1 MIILEKNINIIKEII
16 MADKYEMYKQIGKL
30 PLVKDS
36 KTDTSDYVKRRLTLS
51 GVKSKD
57 SKLSSDT
64 STFLKRR
71 LMLSGPKS
79 ASSLLTKVVKKSPI
93 GKAIDT
99 VIKVGAGVGAGY
111 EYAKSKFKKDEVEK
125 DEVEKKSSGG
135 MIIGKGK
142 DYIKDL
148 L

>member
-1 MIILEKNINIIKEII
+1 

-30 PLVKDS
+30 PLAKDS
-36 KTDTSDYVKRRLTLS
+36 NTDTSDFVKRRLTLS

-71 LMLSGPKS
+71 LMLSGGKKS

-93 GKAIDT
+93 GKAVDT

>member
-1 MIILEKNINIIKEII
+1 MIILEKNINIIKEIT
-16 MADKYEMYKQIGKL
+16 MADKLKGKDYPKL
-30 PLVKDS
+30 S
-36 KTDTSDYVKRRLTLS
+36 SETSDFLKRRLTLS
-51 GVKSKD
+51 G
-57 SKLSSDT
+57 
-64 STFLKRR
+64 
-71 LMLSGPKS
+71 PKS
-79 ASSLLTKVVKKSPI
+79 ASVLTKVIKKSPI
-93 GKAIDT
+93 GKAVDT

>member
-1 MIILEKNINIIKEII
+1 MIILEKNINIIKEIT
-16 MADKYEMYKQIGKL
+16 MADKDEMYKQFGKL
-30 PLVKDS
+30 PLAKDS
-36 KTDTSDYVKRRLTLS
+36 NTDTSTFLKRRLTLS

-57 SKLSSDT
+57 SKLSSET
-64 STFLKRR
+64 SEFLKRR
-71 LMLSGPKS
+71 LTLSGPKS
-79 ASSLLTKVVKKSPI
+79 ASVLTKVIKKSPI
-93 GKAIDT
+93 GKAVDT

>member
-1 MIILEKNINIIKEII
+1 
-16 MADKYEMYKQIGKL
+16 MADKLKGK
-30 PLVKDS
+30 
-36 KTDTSDYVKRRLTLS
+36 DYPR
-51 GVKSKD
+51 
-57 SKLSSDT
+57 LSSDT
-64 STFLKRR
+64 SEFIKRR
-71 LMLSGPKS
+71 LMLSSPKS

-93 GKAIDT
+93 GKAVDT

-125 DEVEKKSSGG
+125 EVEKEEVEKKSSGG

>member
-36 KTDTSDYVKRRLTLS
+36 NTDTSDYVKRRLTLS

-57 SKLSSDT
+57 SKLSSET
-64 STFLKRR
+64 SEFLKRR
-71 LMLSGPKS
+71 LTLSGPKS
-79 ASSLLTKVVKKSPI
+79 ASVLTKVIKKSPI
-93 GKAIDT
+93 GKAVDT

>member
-1 MIILEKNINIIKEII
+1 MIILEKNINIIKEIT
-16 MADKYEMYKQIGKL
+16 MADKDEMYKQFGKL
-30 PLVKDS
+30 PLAKDS
-36 KTDTSDYVKRRLTLS
+36 KTDTSTFLKRRLTLS

-57 SKLSSDT
+57 SKLSSET
-64 STFLKRR
+64 SDFLKRR
-71 LMLSGPKS
+71 LTLSGPKS
-79 ASSLLTKVVKKSPI
+79 ASVLTKVIKKSPI
-93 GKAIDT
+93 GKAVDT

-111 EYAKSKFKKDEVEK
+111 EYAKSKFKKDDEVEK
-125 DEVEKKSSGG
+125 EEVEKKSSGG